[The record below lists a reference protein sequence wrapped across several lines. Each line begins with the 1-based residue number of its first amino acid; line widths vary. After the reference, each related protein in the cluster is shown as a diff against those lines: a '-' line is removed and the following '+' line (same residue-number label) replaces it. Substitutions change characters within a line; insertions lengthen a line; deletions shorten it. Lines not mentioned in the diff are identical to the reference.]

1 MTFEADLRWLVG
13 FVILDTLIGSLM
25 LHFDG
30 ERGKVKSSR
39 GVRGVAF
46 ETQCHGRELDVERAG
61 ILNQPIIH
69 LPPCQHDST
78 KPRLEPSLYRGRQ
91 YWEGMLTCIKPNST
105 RKYVSAFHMLIVM
118 CFVTLSS
125 RNLVL
130 QRLSAECIFEN

>member
-30 ERGKVKSSR
+30 EREKVKSTR
-39 GVRGVAF
+39 GVRGV
-46 ETQCHGRELDVERAG
+46 TQCHGRELDVECAG
-61 ILNQPIIH
+61 ILNQPTMH
-69 LPPCQHDST
+69 SPPCQHNST
-78 KPRLEPSLYRGRQ
+78 KPRLEPSLHKGRQ

-130 QRLSAECIFEN
+130 PRLPAEYIFKN